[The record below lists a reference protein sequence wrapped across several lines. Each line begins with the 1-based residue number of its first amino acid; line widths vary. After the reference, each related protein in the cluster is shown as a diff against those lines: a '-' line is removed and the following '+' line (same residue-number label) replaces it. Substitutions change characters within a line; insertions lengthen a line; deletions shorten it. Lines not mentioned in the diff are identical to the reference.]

1 MTFVTAALISGG
13 AMLGS
18 ALLGSSA
25 SRSAGKAQAAAA
37 DRAAE
42 LSQEQYFQTREDQ
55 TPWREAGVN
64 ALARQRQL
72 MGLGEDQGTGGFG
85 RYAQDFGMQ
94 DYQED
99 PGYRFRLSE
108 GMKALGNQASAR
120 GGMISGQTMKG
131 MQDYAQGSASQEFN
145 NAFNR
150 YQTNRS
156 NQLNPLQSLSGGGQT
171 ATNLMGAAGQNYA
184 NQAGEAYM
192 GAGHARASAYM
203 GQANAISGAVGGYM
217 NYRQQEEQN
226 SMNRNLM
233 NRIWPQGGG
242 NIGGGGG
249 SVGGGSPYGN
259 VPTYGP
265 YT

>member
-1 MTFVTAALISGG
+1 MTFWVAG
-13 AMLGS
+13 AMVGS
-18 ALLGSSA
+18 ALIGSSA
-25 SRSAGKAQAAAA
+25 SKSAGKAQASAA

-42 LSQEQYFQTREDQ
+42 LSQEQYYQTREDQ

-171 ATNLMGAAGQNYA
+171 ATSLMGAAGQNYA

-192 GAGHARASAYM
+192 GKGNAMAS
-203 GQANAISGAVGGYM
+203 GY
-217 NYRQQEEQN
+217 
-226 SMNRNLM
+226 
-233 NRIWPQGGG
+233 G
-242 NIGGGGG
+242 NIASSIGSGVNQWINYDRNNQMMDMFRNQNQLNIANRSSDPLGSFIGQKGWGG
-249 SVGGGSPYGN
+249 
-259 VPTYGP
+259 
-265 YT
+265 

>member
-171 ATNLMGAAGQNYA
+171 ATNLINTAGQNYA
-184 NQAGEAYM
+184 NQAGQAYM
-192 GAGHARASAYM
+192 GAGAARASAYMDAGDARASAYM
-203 GQANAISGAVGGYM
+203 GQANAISSGIGGYM
-217 NYRQQEEQN
+217 NYRQNQN
-226 SMNRNLM
+226 MM
-233 NRIWPQGGG
+233 DRIWPRSTAVGWTGGT
-242 NIGGGGG
+242 NIEGGQ
-249 SVGGGSPYGN
+249 
-259 VPTYGP
+259 
-265 YT
+265 

>member
-1 MTFVTAALISGG
+1 MSAGISAGAWLVGG

-18 ALLGSSA
+18 AAIGASA
-25 SRSAGKAQAAAA
+25 SRSAGKAQAGAA
-37 DRAAE
+37 DRAAD
-42 LSQEQYFQTREDQ
+42 LQAEQYYQTREDQ
-55 TPWREAGVN
+55 TPWRQAGVN

-94 DYQED
+94 NYQED

-171 ATNLMGAAGQNYA
+171 ATGLMGAAGQNYA
-184 NQAGEAYM
+184 NQAGQAYM
-192 GAGHARASAYM
+192 GAGDARASAYM

-217 NYRQQEEQN
+217 NYRQNQN
-226 SMNRNLM
+226 MMNLFR
-233 NRIWPQGGG
+233 PQGGG
-242 NIGGGGG
+242 NVGGGGG
-249 SVGGGSPYGN
+249 SIGGGNPYGN

-265 YT
+265 YA

>member
-1 MTFVTAALISGG
+1 
-13 AMLGS
+13 MLF
-18 ALLGSSA
+18 
-25 SRSAGKAQAAAA
+25 RS
-37 DRAAE
+37 
-42 LSQEQYFQTREDQ
+42 DQ

-94 DYQED
+94 NYQED

-171 ATNLMGAAGQNYA
+171 ATSLMGAAGQNYA

-192 GAGHARASAYM
+192 GKGNAMAS
-203 GQANAISGAVGGYM
+203 GY
-217 NYRQQEEQN
+217 
-226 SMNRNLM
+226 
-233 NRIWPQGGG
+233 G
-242 NIGGGGG
+242 NIASSIGSGVNQWINYDRNNQMMDMFRNQNQLNIANRSSDPLGSFIGQKGWGG
-249 SVGGGSPYGN
+249 
-259 VPTYGP
+259 
-265 YT
+265 

>member
-1 MTFVTAALISGG
+1 MSAGISGAAWLMG
-13 AMLGS
+13 GS
-18 ALLGSSA
+18 ALLGASA
-25 SRSAGKAQAAAA
+25 SRSAAKAQAGAA
-37 DRAAE
+37 DRAAD
-42 LSQEQYFQTREDQ
+42 LQAEQYYQTREDQ
-55 TPWREAGVN
+55 APWREAGVN

-171 ATNLMGAAGQNYA
+171 ATSLMGAAGQNYA

-192 GAGHARASAYM
+192 GKGNAMAS
-203 GQANAISGAVGGYM
+203 GY
-217 NYRQQEEQN
+217 
-226 SMNRNLM
+226 
-233 NRIWPQGGG
+233 G
-242 NIGGGGG
+242 NIASSIGSGVNQWINYDRNNQMMDMFRNQNQLNIANRSSDPLGSFIGQKGWGG
-249 SVGGGSPYGN
+249 
-259 VPTYGP
+259 
-265 YT
+265 